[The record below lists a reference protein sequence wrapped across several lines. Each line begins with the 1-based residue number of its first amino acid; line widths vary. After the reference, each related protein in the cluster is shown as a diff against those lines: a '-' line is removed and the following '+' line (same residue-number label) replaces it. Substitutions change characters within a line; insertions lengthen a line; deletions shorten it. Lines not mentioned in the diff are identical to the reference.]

1 MNICK
6 EHNNIKKAHSSNHNN
21 SKENFFFI
29 HTICI
34 RTTAT
39 TDSTPLLLL
48 CRFFP
53 ISFFYASLSLSH
65 SVSLSLFLYF
75 SFAWFHFFCSFEYEK
90 RMRLRKRERREMNEW
105 GKWNVSYVCKLL
117 HQKTSLY
124 MQNLRFTDS
133 FAADFYWTKRIF
145 RFFLLFHFFLRLLPL
160 SLC

>member
-75 SFAWFHFFCSFEYEK
+75 SFAWFHFFLFIWVWKENETKEAGEK
-90 RMRLRKRERREMNEW
+90 RNEW
-105 GKWNVSYVCKLL
+105 VRKMKCFVCMQIASPENITLHAKFAVYWLICCWLL
-117 HQKTSLY
+117 L
-124 MQNLRFTDS
+124 N
-133 FAADFYWTKRIF
+133 
-145 RFFLLFHFFLRLLPL
+145 
-160 SLC
+160 